1 MAIVSDRA
9 QLNGNYRWLFV
20 IVLENVARQL
30 LQIDRWLQMRGGRLF
45 HSASFLSHVRD
56 RCGGYRL

>member
-9 QLNGNYRWLFV
+9 QLNANYRQLFV

-45 HSASFLSHVRD
+45 HFPSFLSHVRD
-56 RCGGYRL
+56 RCDGYRL